1 MPVRHAHYPVRCLL
15 GIVVSMRQSFD
26 AINAKVPFVVEAR
39 QSNFSNIVGKHF
51 VLVRPDA
58 VHRDRFRCHLAQ
70 ALFVVGKS
78 EALFHR
84 LLHAFCRVLSANV
97 AVLVDEFERVEFWTE
112 SDKACHTAPV

>member
-1 MPVRHAHYPVRCLL
+1 
-15 GIVVSMRQSFD
+15 MRQSLD
-26 AINAKVPFVVEAR
+26 TIVAEVPFVVEAR
-39 QSNFSNIVGKHF
+39 QSDFVDVKCEQF
-51 VLVRPDA
+51 VLVRSNA
-58 VHRDRFRCHLAQ
+58 VHRYCFRCHLAQ

-84 LLHAFCRVLSANV
+84 LLHAFCRVLPANV